1 MKTPYPTDCPPDNQ
15 REMDNNTPHAAKDWY
30 DFLPPPVYSTNYIT
44 WHFNLDD
51 PEGERRLR
59 ECLDAPKWKSAV
71 WEFDQWMRNEIKH
84 CGAGPDFEKTRAH
97 LHTVFGEHGIDI
109 WEE

>member
-15 REMDNNTPHAAKDWY
+15 REMDNNAPHASKDWSGY
-30 DFLPPPVYSTNYIT
+30 VT
-44 WHFNLDD
+44 WRFNLDD

-71 WEFDQWMRNEIKH
+71 WEFDQWLRNEIRH
-84 CGAGPDFEKTRAH
+84 HDAGEDAETIREY
-97 LHTVFGEHGIDI
+97 LHIVFGEHGIDI

>member
-1 MKTPYPTDCPPDNQ
+1 MTDHKRPATNVLAVLEGDEDYLQDNQ
-15 REMDNNTPHAAKDWY
+15 RETDND
-30 DFLPPPVYSTNYIT
+30 PVSQDNISWSTIT
-44 WHFNLDD
+44 FNLDD

-71 WEFDQWMRNEIKH
+71 WEFDNWMRNEIKH
-84 CGAGPDFEKTRAH
+84 YGAGPDFEKIRAH

-109 WEE
+109 WED

>member
-1 MKTPYPTDCPPDNQ
+1 MSDDNCPPGNQLETDYNAAWSQDNIS
-15 REMDNNTPHAAKDWY
+15 W
-30 DFLPPPVYSTNYIT
+30 STIT
-44 WHFNLDD
+44 FNLDD

-71 WEFDQWMRNEIKH
+71 WEFDNWMRNEIKH
-84 CGAGPDFEKTRAH
+84 CGAGPDFEKIRAH
-97 LHTVFGEHGIDI
+97 LHAVFGEHGIDI